1 MRIYLTILL
10 IISINSLGCAAAGVP
25 ITFNPAK
32 KLWYAQTLFDENDRP
47 LPAQYLIEEAI
58 EIYKNRNDEI
68 GLADAYRTY
77 AFFLQSNAVAKWDRM
92 NFFDKT
98 VTHEN
103 RFEKAVEY
111 WNKAISLYEGKSI
124 YDRASNCY
132 FNIAKVNFFHLDNK
146 EATCKYLTKSLQ
158 SQLRFKKDNPA
169 IKTGTEGYSSFE
181 DFIEAAKTKWG
192 IECSSQKK

>member
-68 GLADAYRTY
+68 GLADAYRAY

-92 NFFDKT
+92 DFFDK
-98 VTHEN
+98 
-103 RFEKAVEY
+103 
-111 WNKAISLYEGKSI
+111 
-124 YDRASNCY
+124 
-132 FNIAKVNFFHLDNK
+132 
-146 EATCKYLTKSLQ
+146 
-158 SQLRFKKDNPA
+158 
-169 IKTGTEGYSSFE
+169 
-181 DFIEAAKTKWG
+181 
-192 IECSSQKK
+192 